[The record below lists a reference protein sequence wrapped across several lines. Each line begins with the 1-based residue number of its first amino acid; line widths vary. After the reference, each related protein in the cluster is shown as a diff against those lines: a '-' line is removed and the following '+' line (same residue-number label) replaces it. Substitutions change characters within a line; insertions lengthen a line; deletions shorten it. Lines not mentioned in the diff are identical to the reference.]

1 MWLYGCFKQHAMP
14 VSWDRLENKAV
25 YLIFVLTEE
34 PQCNWDILFVFTVL
48 DVPVFFYFHLY
59 YSDIIFS
66 DTTRIIFTAL
76 FVNLCHICR
85 TFLCQL
91 STSDKFSL
99 NYLTAHLKS
108 LLFLYPMKSLEN
120 CWCTRVLKF
129 LGVWKETD

>member
-1 MWLYGCFKQHAMP
+1 MVIWLLQATCYGSVLRQAWKQGCIFNFCF
-14 VSWDRLENKAV
+14 
-25 YLIFVLTEE
+25 
-34 PQCNWDILFVFTVL
+34 NWGTTMLFRHFIC
-48 DVPVFFYFHLY
+48 FYGAWCSC
-59 YSDIIFS
+59 YSYSIFS

-120 CWCTRVLKF
+120 CWCTRVLTF